1 MAKFQYR
8 AKSMSGKIVEG
19 IYEAPEKQYVID
31 MIKEKS
37 FYPLEIKEISE
48 GKDLKEYELFSKV
61 KTKDL
66 IVFCRQFSGI
76 LKAGVTLVQA
86 LKMLG
91 EQTENVILTNIIKE
105 VSDDIQKG
113 SGLSQAMAKH
123 GKHFPPILI
132 HMVNAGE
139 ISGTLEESL
148 DTVALQFE
156 KQDKLRKKVKGAMT
170 YPMIVLVV
178 AVVVVAFLLTFVV
191 PTFTTIFES
200 SGADLPGITLVLIGL
215 SGFLKNNLV
224 VIILMV
230 VIILASIKIYLN
242 TDEGRYKFDRFKL
255 NMPLIGPVQTKSV
268 SASFART
275 LTTLMSSGVGVT
287 EAIRITGQ
295 VVGNAYVIEKLNII
309 EQQVSEGK
317 GLYGPVKQSNIFPP
331 LLCNMLMLGEE
342 TGNLEDMLSKT
353 ANYFEEEVDDA
364 TAKLTSMLE
373 PLIILFLAVIV
384 AFIVIAI
391 ALPMFE
397 LSNVV

>member
-255 NMPLIGPVQTKSV
+255 NIPLIGPVQTKSV